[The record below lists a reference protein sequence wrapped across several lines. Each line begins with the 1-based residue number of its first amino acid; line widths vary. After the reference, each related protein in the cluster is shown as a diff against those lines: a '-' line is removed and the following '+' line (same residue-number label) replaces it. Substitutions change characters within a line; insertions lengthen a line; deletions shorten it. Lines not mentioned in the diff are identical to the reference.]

1 MGLEKLNQAK
11 IIDLLGSIYEHS
23 PWVAE
28 ILFSQGI
35 KSQDNDINFLAER
48 MKKIV
53 DTSSEEMKLNLLQA
67 HPELAG
73 KLAISGNLTKDST
86 AEQAS
91 AGLDKCSTE
100 EFAEFNKLNFEY
112 TKKFGHPFII
122 AVRGLTRSEILI
134 SFNCRLDNDSK
145 KEFSTAMEEVH
156 KIAKLRLEELSM

>member
-1 MGLEKLNQAK
+1 MFLEKLNQAE
-11 IIDLLGSIYEHS
+11 IIDLLVSIYEHS

-35 KSQDNDINFLAER
+35 TSQDNDVGFLAKR

-53 DTSSEEMKLNLLQA
+53 DASSEEMKLSLLQA

-86 AEQAS
+86 SEQAS
-91 AGLDKCSTE
+91 AGLNQCSKE
-100 EFAEFNKLNFEY
+100 EFADFSKLNFEY

-122 AVRGLTRSEILI
+122 AVRELTRSEILT
-134 SFNCRLDNDSK
+134 SFKERINNDRQ
-145 KEFSTAMEEVH
+145 KEFETALTEVH
-156 KIAKLRLEELSM
+156 KIALLRLKAL

>member
-1 MGLEKLNQAK
+1 MVLEKLNQAE
-11 IIDLLGSIYEHS
+11 IVSLLGGIYEHS

-28 ILFSQGI
+28 ILFTQGI
-35 KSQDNDINFLAER
+35 TSQDNDLYFLADR

-53 DTSSEEMKLNLLQA
+53 DASSEKIKLSLLQA

-91 AGLDKCSTE
+91 AGLDQCSKE
-100 EFAEFNKLNFEY
+100 EFAEFSKLNFEY

-122 AVRGLTRSEILI
+122 AVKDLTRAEILT
-134 SFNCRLDNDSK
+134 SF
-145 KEFSTAMEEVH
+145 KERINNGNQTEFETAITEVH
-156 KIAKLRLEELSM
+156 KIAFLRLKAL

>member
-1 MGLEKLNQAK
+1 MVLEKLNQAE

-23 PWVAE
+23 PWVAKV
-28 ILFSQGI
+28 LFSQGI
-35 KSQDNDINFLAER
+35 TSQHNDVDFLAEQ

-53 DTSSEEMKLNLLQA
+53 EASNEKIKLNLIQS

-73 KLAISGNLTKDST
+73 KVAISGNLTKDST

-91 AGLDKCSTE
+91 AGLDQCSKE

-122 AVRGLTRSEILI
+122 AVKGLTRTEILT
-134 SFNCRLDNDSK
+134 SFKQRINNGGQM
-145 KEFSTAMEEVH
+145 EFETALAEVH
-156 KIAKLRLEELSM
+156 KIALLRLKAL

>member
-11 IIDLLGSIYEHS
+11 IKDLLGGIYEYS
-23 PWVAE
+23 PWVAD

-35 KSQDNDINFLAER
+35 KSQDNNIDFLAER

-53 DTSSEEMKLNLLQA
+53 EASSKQMKLNLLKA

-86 AEQAS
+86 DEQAS
-91 AGLDKCSTE
+91 AGLDQCSKE
-100 EFAEFNKLNFEY
+100 EFSEFSKLNFEY
-112 TKKFGHPFII
+112 TEKFGHPFII
-122 AVRGLTRSEILI
+122 AVRGLTRSEILA
-134 SFNCRLDNDSK
+134 SFNDRLDNDRE

-156 KIAKLRLEELSM
+156 KIARLRLEQLSI

>member
-1 MGLEKLNQAK
+1 MVLEKLNQAE

-28 ILFSQGI
+28 VLFSQGI
-35 KSQDNDINFLAER
+35 TSQHNDVDFLAKQ

-53 DTSSEEMKLNLLQA
+53 DESSEDLKLSLLKA

-91 AGLDKCSTE
+91 AGLDQCSKEELVEFSNLNHKYTE
-100 EFAEFNKLNFEY
+100 
-112 TKKFGHPFII
+112 KFGHPFII
-122 AVRGLTRSEILI
+122 AVRDLTRSEILT
-134 SFNCRLDNDSK
+134 SFK
-145 KEFSTAMEEVH
+145 KRIKNKRQTEFETALAEVH
-156 KIAKLRLEELSM
+156 KIAKLRLEVL

>member
-1 MGLEKLNQAK
+1 MVLEKLNQAE

-35 KSQDNDINFLAER
+35 TSQDNDIDFLAER
-48 MKKIV
+48 MRKIV
-53 DTSSEEMKLNLLQA
+53 DASNEKIKLNLLQA

-91 AGLDKCSTE
+91 AGLDKCSKE

-122 AVRGLTRSEILI
+122 AVKGLARSEILT
-134 SFNCRLDNDSK
+134 SFKQRINNDGQ
-145 KEFSTAMEEVH
+145 KELETALAEVH
-156 KIAKLRLEELSM
+156 KIALLRLKAL

>member
-1 MGLEKLNQAK
+1 MVLEKLNQAE
-11 IIDLLGSIYEHS
+11 IINLLGSIYEHS
-23 PWVAE
+23 SWVAE
-28 ILFSQGI
+28 VLFSQGI
-35 KSQDNDINFLAER
+35 TSQDNDVGFLAQR

-53 DTSSEEMKLNLLQA
+53 DASSEELKLNLLKA

-91 AGLDKCSTE
+91 AGLNQCSKE

-122 AVRGLTRSEILI
+122 AVKGLTRSEILT
-134 SFNCRLDNDSK
+134 SFKERINNDSK
-145 KEFSTAMEEVH
+145 KEFETALAEVH
-156 KIAKLRLEELSM
+156 KIALIRLKAL

>member
-11 IIDLLGSIYEHS
+11 IKDLLGGIYEHS
-23 PWVAE
+23 PWVAD

-35 KSQDNDINFLAER
+35 KSQDNNIDFLAER

-53 DTSSEEMKLNLLQA
+53 EASSKQMKLNLLKA

-86 AEQAS
+86 DEQAS
-91 AGLDKCSTE
+91 AGLDQCSKE
-100 EFAEFNKLNFEY
+100 EFSEFSKLNFEY
-112 TKKFGHPFII
+112 TEKFGHPFII
-122 AVRGLTRSEILI
+122 AVRGLTRSEILA
-134 SFNCRLDNDSK
+134 SFNDRLDNDRE

-156 KIAKLRLEELSM
+156 KIARLRLEQLSI

>member
-1 MGLEKLNQAK
+1 MVLEKLNQAE

-35 KSQDNDINFLAER
+35 TSQDKDVRFLAER
-48 MKKIV
+48 MKRIV
-53 DTSSEEMKLNLLQA
+53 DTSSKEMKLNLLQA

-91 AGLDKCSTE
+91 AGLDQCSKE
-100 EFAEFNKLNFEY
+100 EFAEFSKLNFEY

-122 AVRGLTRSEILI
+122 AVQGLTRSEILT
-134 SFNCRLDNDSK
+134 SFKQRINNDSQM
-145 KEFSTAMEEVH
+145 EFETALREVH
-156 KIAKLRLEELSM
+156 KIALLRLKAL